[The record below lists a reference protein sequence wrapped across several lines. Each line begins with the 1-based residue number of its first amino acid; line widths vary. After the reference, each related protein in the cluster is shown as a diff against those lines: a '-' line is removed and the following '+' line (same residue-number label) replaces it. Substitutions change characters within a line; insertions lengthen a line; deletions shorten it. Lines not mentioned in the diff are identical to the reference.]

1 MHQRGGIPG
10 VSKHLLSLRCLPL
23 TGELRCNLCPRLTR
37 INVVDDLPCR
47 YSRPSHSPGN
57 KKADS
62 MIKRSFRSLYGL
74 TLILACVALAS
85 FPACSS
91 TDDPADGGV
100 QPPSSD
106 QSNTPVA
113 PETSATKQSAP
124 TPEEQ
129 SMASPQ
135 IAPTPG
141 ERSMASPQNS
151 EGRRGGRL
159 VLRFSDPPT
168 LDPHLTTDNVSG
180 AYVQEVFAG
189 LVTISPD
196 IEIVPDMAED
206 WEISSDGLRYTFHM
220 HPEAKFHDGT
230 PVTAKDFRWSLE
242 RAADPA
248 TESPVAEQYLSDIVG
263 VSGKVRG
270 EATSISG
277 LSVVDDSTIAIT
289 IDAPKAYFIAKLT
302 YPTAFVL
309 DREDLEANPKD
320 WLFSPNGSGPFR
332 LDQYEQGEVM
342 ILGRNDHY
350 HPGPPFVDE
359 VELILSGGDYMLMY
373 ENDEIHVTGVA
384 LSDLERL
391 QDTSDPLNAQLVT
404 APSSF
409 STSYY
414 GMNVNEPPFDDLKFR
429 QAINYAVN
437 KQEIATAVLQ
447 DLNLPA
453 KGVIP
458 PRFPSY
464 NPDLRGYDFDPVKA
478 KQLLSE
484 SRYSDVD
491 SLPPIVLSIPGSFG
505 ATVGPSTEAML
516 KAWEVNLG
524 IRVDIEH
531 TEWATFL
538 QDLNQRRFQFF
549 AVAWGA
555 DYPDP
560 ENFLDILFHSESE
573 NNHTGYNNP
582 EVDSLLKQARVEP
595 DQTRRFELYNTIEQK
610 IVDEAPWVPLW
621 HSRERKVLIK
631 PEVRDYFLV
640 PMTIPKFRFVYFET
654 N

>member
-10 VSKHLLSLRCLPL
+10 VSKHLLLLRCLPL
-23 TGELRCNLCPRLTR
+23 TGELRSNLCQRLTR
-37 INVVDDLPCR
+37 INVVDDLYCR

-62 MIKRSFRSLYGL
+62 MVKRSFRSLYAL

-91 TDDPADGGV
+91 TDDSAGGGV

-106 QSNTPVA
+106 QSNTSVA
-113 PETSATKQSAP
+113 PDASAPEQTAP

-135 IAPTPG
+135 
-141 ERSMASPQNS
+141 ASD
-151 EGRRGGRL
+151 GRRGGRL

-168 LDPHLTTDNVSG
+168 LDPHLTVDNVSG

-206 WEISSDGLRYTFHM
+206 WDISSDGLRYTFHM

-230 PVTAKDFRWSLE
+230 PVAAEDFRWSLE

-248 TESPVAEQYLSDIVG
+248 TESPVAEQYLSDIEG
-263 VSGKVRG
+263 VSAKLRG
-270 EATSISG
+270 EAASISG
-277 LSVVDDSTIAIT
+277 LSVVDDSTLAIA

-302 YPTAFVL
+302 YPTGFVL
-309 DREDLEANPKD
+309 DRDHVEANPED

-332 LDQYEQGEVM
+332 LDRYEQGEVM

-560 ENFLDILFHSESE
+560 ENFLDILFHSESK
-573 NNHTGYNNP
+573 NNHTAYNNP
-582 EVDSLLKQARVEP
+582 EVDSLLEQARVEP
-595 DQTRRFELYNTIEQK
+595 DQTKRFEIYNTIEQK